1 MDKLIICFK
10 KEFYNRRRNIG
21 TKIVCINNKFKK
33 LNNNIFYE
41 FFLILHS
48 LNIVKTYFIFLISF
62 NV

>member
-21 TKIVCINNKFKK
+21 TKIVCINNKLKK

-41 FFLILHS
+41 FFSYITLVEYCKNVFHILD
-48 LNIVKTYFIFLISF
+48 FI
-62 NV
+62 